1 MQNVHQSTILHSY
14 FRILVTTASPE
25 VILTNRQLATLPD
38 KLSYSTTNITSPKG
52 FTTRLPRRELFDVRL
67 QLMAEDDGSSQT
79 PLTGLDVTM
88 PFFLSSPL
96 SHMT

>member
-1 MQNVHQSTILHSY
+1 
-14 FRILVTTASPE
+14 
-25 VILTNRQLATLPD
+25 VILTNCQLATLPD

-96 SHMT
+96 HLTT